1 MCTKSHDSVSLLRK
15 KLHVYFLYLSIDI
28 LVLGMQFSNVHAC
41 LSVCGVFYHYEVASE
56 LLLNLKFYLLLHVA
70 SYVFM
75 DVTHIHLLNQ
85 SRPKT

>member
-1 MCTKSHDSVSLLRK
+1 MIVSVCSEK
-15 KLHVYFLYLSIDI
+15 NLHVYFLYLSIDI

-41 LSVCGVFYHYEVASE
+41 LSVCGFFYHYEVASE
-56 LLLNLKFYLLLHVA
+56 LISFKLEFIFTLNLHVA

>member
-1 MCTKSHDSVSLLRK
+1 MNE
-15 KLHVYFLYLSIDI
+15 F
-28 LVLGMQFSNVHAC
+28 
-41 LSVCGVFYHYEVASE
+41 
-56 LLLNLKFYLLLHVA
+56 LLNLKFYLLLHVA